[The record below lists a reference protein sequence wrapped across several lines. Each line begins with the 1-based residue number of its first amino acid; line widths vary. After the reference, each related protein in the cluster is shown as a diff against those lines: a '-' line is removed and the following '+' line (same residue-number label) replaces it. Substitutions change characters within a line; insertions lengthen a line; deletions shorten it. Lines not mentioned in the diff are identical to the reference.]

1 MKVDI
6 GSLKKK
12 IIFAVIVLAFAAVG
26 IACLIIR
33 CLYITRENLLLAYEK
48 QILPGI
54 VCWGDSL
61 TFGSGGNGTSYPSV
75 LEERLRNER
84 MYIPVVN
91 MGIGGENT
99 VTIAGRAGAIPFRL
113 KEFTIPE
120 ESIPVEIFYQE
131 DEGKSIR
138 PFEQGDSGI
147 NPCIINGVSGRMSG
161 ERSEDGIM
169 HYFFTRSEK
178 GETVHVPEGT
188 EVETWAASQYSDYV
202 YVVFMGENHGW
213 NNIQDLI
220 EQQQAILSMQE
231 KYAGNYIVVG
241 LPTGTREERRELE
254 EALYEAFGDKFLN
267 IREYL
272 STQGIYDA
280 GIKPSEDDLARMEE
294 GLIPTSLLADHI
306 HFNAAGYR
314 LIGNFMYERMNE
326 LGYFDELSD
335 VVAEYGT
342 FF

>member
-1 MKVDI
+1 MKVDTRN
-6 GSLKKK
+6 LKKR
-12 IIFAVIVLAFAAVG
+12 IRFAVVVFAFVAVG
-26 IACLIIR
+26 IAGLSFR
-33 CLYITRENLLLAYEK
+33 RLYITRENLLMAYEK
-48 QILPGI
+48 QMLPGI

-61 TFGSGGNGTSYPSV
+61 TFGAGGAGVSYPFV
-75 LEERLRNER
+75 LEERLNKDRL
-84 MYIPVVN
+84 YINVIN

-113 KEFTIPE
+113 NEFTIPA
-120 ESIPVEIFYQE
+120 ESTPVEIFYQE
-131 DEGKSIR
+131 EEGKSIR

-147 NPCIINGVSGRMSG
+147 NPCIINGISGRMSG

-169 HYFFTRSEK
+169 HYYFIR
-178 GETVHVPEGT
+178 GESGEAVYVEEGT
-188 EVETWAASQYSDYV
+188 EVETWAASHFSDYI

-220 EQQQAILSMQE
+220 EQQQAILSMQK

-241 LPTGTREERRELE
+241 LPTGTKKERQELE
-254 EALYEAFGDKFLN
+254 AALYETYGDKFLN

-280 GIKPSEDDLARMEE
+280 GIKPSDEDLSRMEE
-294 GLIPTSLLADHI
+294 GMIPTSLLVDDI

-314 LIGNFMYERMNE
+314 LIGNFLYERMKK

-335 VVAEYGT
+335 VVAEYGS

>member
-1 MKVDI
+1 MR
-6 GSLKKK
+6 KKLRNR
-12 IIFAVIVLAFAAVG
+12 IVFCVSVVILMIVG
-26 IACLIIR
+26 GTFFSNR
-33 CLYITRENLLLAYEK
+33 RLYIKRENLLMAYEK
-48 QILPGI
+48 QLIPGI

-61 TFGSGGNGTSYPSV
+61 TFGSGGAGVSYPFV
-75 LEERLRNER
+75 LEERLNKDRF
-84 MYIPVVN
+84 YINVIN

-113 KEFTIPE
+113 KEFTIPA
-120 ESIPVEIFYQE
+120 ESTPVEIFFQE

-147 NPCIINGVSGRMSG
+147 NPCIISGVSGRLSG
-161 ERSEDGIM
+161 ERSDDGLT
-169 HYFFTRSEK
+169 HYFFTRSEP
-178 GETVHVPEGT
+178 GEEVYIQEGT
-188 EVETWAASQYSDYV
+188 EVETWAASQFSDYI

-220 EQQQAILSMQE
+220 EQQQAILSMQK
-231 KYAGNYIVVG
+231 KYADYYIVVG
-241 LPTGTREERRELE
+241 LPTGTKEARQELE
-254 EALYEAFGDKFLN
+254 EALYETYGDKFLN

-280 GIKPSEDDLARMEE
+280 GLKPSEEDLSRMEE
-294 GLIPTSLLADHI
+294 GMIPTSLLADHI

-314 LIGNFMYERMNE
+314 LIGNLMYERMNE
-326 LGYFDELSD
+326 LGYFDELKD
-335 VVAEYGT
+335 AVNEYGS

>member
-1 MKVDI
+1 MI
-6 GSLKKK
+6 
-12 IIFAVIVLAFAAVG
+12 
-26 IACLIIR
+26 
-33 CLYITRENLLLAYEK
+33 
-48 QILPGI
+48 PGI

-61 TFGSGGNGTSYPSV
+61 TYGSGGNGTSYPSV
-75 LEERLRNER
+75 LEECLRNER

-99 VTIAGRAGAIPFRL
+99 VTIAGRAGAVPFRL
-113 KEFTIPE
+113 KEFTIPT
-120 ESIPVEIFYQE
+120 ESIPVEIFFQE

-161 ERSEDGIM
+161 ERAEDGIM
-169 HYFFTRSEK
+169 RYFFTRSEP
-178 GETVHVPEGT
+178 GEVVYVPEGT
-188 EVETWAASQYSDYV
+188 EVETWAASQFSDYI
-202 YVVFMGENHGW
+202 YVVFIGENNGW

-220 EQQQAILSMQE
+220 EQQQAIISMQE

-241 LPTGTREERRELE
+241 LPTGTKEERQELE
-254 EALYEAFGDKFLN
+254 EALYETYGDKFLN

-280 GIKPSEDDLARMEE
+280 GLEPSEEDLSRMEE
-294 GLIPTSLLADHI
+294 GLIPTSLLSDHI

-314 LIGNFMYERMNE
+314 LIGNFMYERMYE
-326 LGYFDELSD
+326 LGYFDELKNAVD
-335 VVAEYGT
+335 EYGS